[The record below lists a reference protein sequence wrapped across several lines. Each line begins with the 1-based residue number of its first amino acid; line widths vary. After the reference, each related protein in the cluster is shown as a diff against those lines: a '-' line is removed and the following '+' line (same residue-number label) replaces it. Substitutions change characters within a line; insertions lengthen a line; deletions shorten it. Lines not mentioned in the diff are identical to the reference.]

1 MNKAPVIAFAVIVLV
16 LVLVAFFVV
25 RSNAANTQTVAN
37 TRVSAPQEN
46 SVQKPAPQ
54 ASPIVTS
61 ASVKPNGIVAG
72 DEVSTSESGNIMVSS
87 PKANST
93 IGNSVIISGNARV
106 FENVVSYRI
115 LDGKG
120 IVLAEGTT
128 IATPPDIGQLGP
140 FSVTP
145 TWNTPKTITGTIEVF
160 STSAKDG
167 SVINLVTIPVGFAL

>member
-1 MNKAPVIAFAVIVLV
+1 MNKAPVIAVSVIVLV
-16 LVLVAFFVV
+16 LAIFLIV
-25 RSNAANTQTVAN
+25 RAS
-37 TRVSAPQEN
+37 SAPVAQVVVPQEKAAQQN
-46 SVQKPAPQ
+46 TPSQTP
-54 ASPIVTS
+54 PIVAS
-61 ASVKPNGIVAG
+61 ASVKPSGIVAG

-93 IGNSVIISGNARV
+93 AGNSVTISGNARV
-106 FENVVSYRI
+106 FENVVNYRV

-120 IVLAEGTT
+120 VVLAEGTT
-128 IATPPDIGQLGP
+128 LATPPDIGQFGP

-167 SVINLVTIPVGFAL
+167 SVINLVKIPVGFAL